1 MATRETTSQEESIA
15 AQRRFAGSSSSVIFA
30 LGFIGSG
37 LLAIPVLAASDS
49 TGLLGKRWGFSRTI
63 REAPLFYVLVGVET
77 ICGTALGLLN
87 VNPIE
92 LLVLVAVINGVIA
105 APLLVVVLV
114 ISNDRHLMG
123 EYVNGHWANVLG
135 GLTFALIGVAT
146 IALIANGGVSS

>member
-1 MATRETTSQEESIA
+1 
-15 AQRRFAGSSSSVIFA
+15 
-30 LGFIGSG
+30 
-37 LLAIPVLAASDS
+37 
-49 TGLLGKRWGFSRTI
+49 
-63 REAPLFYVLVGVET
+63 
-77 ICGTALGLLN
+77 
-87 VNPIE
+87 
-92 LLVLVAVINGVIA
+92 VAVINGVIA